1 MLREKMQHRP
11 MSRAPTCFIRHLMRD
26 MTLEERSM
34 NEEQAV
40 LEFFAQTENLSLALS
55 VADQVDGTRQ
65 KLNNDFWLALCDRI
79 AASAPSWRVATTED
93 RNAAECLVGLHLHP
107 AQEQKLYLRPMLEQQ
122 YLGDTL
128 RIYYGLMWSAAPT
141 PELTRLNAIH
151 TLRDT
156 FQTAGFKTNE
166 NYLAWQWTSYHPH
179 RKDFLLRFST
189 AQDALL
195 NEIAGLLDD
204 LLVKHGAAVHAA
216 NSALREA
223 PRSAAVS
230 LKQLRANL

>member
-1 MLREKMQHRP
+1 
-11 MSRAPTCFIRHLMRD
+11 
-26 MTLEERSM
+26 M

-65 KLNNDFWLALCDRI
+65 KLNNTFWQALRDRI
-79 AASAPSWRVATTED
+79 AAGAPSWRVATTAGRTDEATLQMWAASDED
-93 RNAAECLVGLHLHP
+93 RNAAECLVGLHLQP

-141 PELTRLNAIH
+141 PELTRLNTVH

-156 FQTAGFKTNE
+156 LQAAGFKTNE
-166 NYLAWQWTSYHPH
+166 NYLAWQWTPYHPR

-189 AQDALL
+189 AKDALL
-195 NEIAGLLDD
+195 DEAAGLLDD
-204 LLVKHGAAVHAA
+204 LLVKHSAALHAA

-223 PRSAAVS
+223 PRNAAAKS
-230 LKQLRANL
+230 TESDPIDLWQQGRAQ

>member
-1 MLREKMQHRP
+1 
-11 MSRAPTCFIRHLMRD
+11 
-26 MTLEERSM
+26 M

-40 LEFFAQTENLSLALS
+40 LEFFAQTENLPLALS

-65 KLNNDFWLALCDRI
+65 KLNNTFWLALCDRI
-79 AASAPSWRVATTED
+79 AARAPSWRVATTED
-93 RNAAECLVGLHLHP
+93 RNAAECLVGLHLQP
-107 AQEQKLYLRPMLEQQ
+107 TQEQTIYLRPMLEQQ

-156 FQTAGFKTNE
+156 LQTAGFKTNE
-166 NYLAWQWTSYHPH
+166 NYLAWQWTPYHPR

-189 AQDALL
+189 AKDALL
-195 NEIAGLLDD
+195 DEAAGLLDD
-204 LLVKHGAAVHAA
+204 LLVKHSAALHAA

-223 PRSAAVS
+223 PRNAAAKS
-230 LKQLRANL
+230 IESDPIDLWQQGRAQ

>member
-1 MLREKMQHRP
+1 
-11 MSRAPTCFIRHLMRD
+11 
-26 MTLEERSM
+26 M

-40 LEFFAQTENLSLALS
+40 LDFFAQTENLPLALS
-55 VADQVDGTRQ
+55 VADQVDVARQ
-65 KLNNDFWLALCDRI
+65 KMNNDFWLALRQRI
-79 AASAPSWRVATTED
+79 AAGAPSWRVAITED
-93 RNAAECLVGLHLHP
+93 RNAAECLVGLHLQP
-107 AQEQKLYLRPMLEQQ
+107 AQEQTLYLRPMLEQQ

-151 TLRDT
+151 TLHDT

-166 NYLAWQWTSYHPH
+166 NYLAWQWTPYHPR

-189 AQDALL
+189 AKDALL
-195 NEIAGLLDD
+195 DEAAGLLDD
-204 LLVKHGAAVHAA
+204 LLVKHSAALHAA

-223 PRSAAVS
+223 PRNAAAKS
-230 LKQLRANL
+230 IESDPIDLFLKLRA